1 MDWATKVW
9 ITKEILVASFT
20 RLADVSPDTIIVP
33 AEDLDVGLVGGDLRD
48 AMIGAESELTNPPPP
63 RAPSPPQ
70 TTIVAHQQVR
80 IAPLP
85 SPAELAQFEQV
96 LPGLA
101 ERLVRM
107 VEQNGEDPRRH
118 DVALTQSVSLHH
130 RFCSP

>member
-63 RAPSPPQ
+63 
-70 TTIVAHQQVR
+70 TDD
-80 IAPLP
+80 
-85 SPAELAQFEQV
+85 
-96 LPGLA
+96 
-101 ERLVRM
+101 LV
-107 VEQNGEDPRRH
+107 E
-118 DVALTQSVSLHH
+118 A
-130 RFCSP
+130 